1 MENYCK
7 VIHIEAKTMIKMVK
21 NEILPAL
28 CSYTKE
34 LSSEILNKN
43 KIGAAISS
51 EYEMDNLKTLSD
63 LTSKASKTL
72 SDLIDTLEV
81 AKKTYDL
88 VEKADKYKKDV
99 LENMNILRNIVDT
112 MEFNMPRSYWPYPTY
127 DDMLFSV

>member
-1 MENYCK
+1 
-7 VIHIEAKTMIKMVK
+7 MINMVK
-21 NEILPAL
+21 NEILPAV

-51 EYEMDNLKTLSD
+51 EYEMENLKTLSD

-72 SDLIDTLEV
+72 SDLIDTLDI

-127 DDMLFSV
+127 DDILFSV